1 MSIKNRA
8 VTVMAIILLLTATLS
23 PLAIGEEMTVIQHNE
38 VFGKRKRPPVAFDH
52 DLHMAS
58 LEEDGCG
65 ACHHSRD
72 EATSKMVYIEGE
84 ELNCFECHL
93 AKKKDGIV
101 ALREAYHGSCT
112 ACHRKRI
119 KTKQL
124 PSGPTTCG
132 ECHKAA
138 RP

>member
-1 MSIKNRA
+1 
-8 VTVMAIILLLTATLS
+8 MAA
-23 PLAIGEEMTVIQHNE
+23 
-38 VFGKRKRPPVAFDH
+38 
-52 DLHMAS
+52 
-58 LEEDGCG
+58 LEENGCG
-65 ACHHSRD
+65 VCHHSRD
-72 EATSKMVYIEGE
+72 DASSQLVYIEGE
-84 ELNCFECHL
+84 ELSCRECHL
-93 AKKKDGIV
+93 GKKKDGIP